1 MASTSVSNVKKALSV
16 SKNVHLSS
24 NDRNSMF
31 HYYMTLNKYFHSKKD
46 TNQNGEEID
55 RSTSSR
61 AVKARKRLLN
71 LSTYQFFELTTDVN
85 DEVERR
91 MNTDLNGE
99 YLLPK
104 ENLHL
109 KRNQARQKL
118 ANLSQKRFL
127 DLVDDLSY
135 EIRRRQY
142 DLDPQFDAP
151 FEEEEEDDD
160 DEEVEVE
167 KAVSQ
172 ENKPVLK
179 ELTPAI
185 KHSNLGTS
193 TTATDLRN
201 ETEEINKSLTN
212 KPSVQQVNVKTANLD
227 WSDDEEIPQTQA
239 VNTFE
244 DNEKPVEKKRNSEE
258 DFNLPE
264 GFSKRSLNIQNTSQT
279 SLSKKSPVNVIT
291 AAASSIIP
299 NGKINSVKE
308 DLPTSEKD
316 LALQAANSS
325 IAKNNDEKEKKL
337 QAAYDE
343 INTKHSSLLAKNL
356 HLTKEHSTL
365 EENYKQLLAENEN
378 LSKEFKVNE
387 DIIQELKT
395 NLENTKKQSA
405 TKEYQAKDYAN
416 MISKVEQLSIEN
428 ETLKQQL
435 MDLEI
440 KDQLLDTADGF
451 KTKLLDENDISSFT
465 EEHSS
470 NNGLVPIQ
478 SVKDFQNSIQQFY
491 LKLQS
496 YKQKENNKTLFLEA
510 TKVCDIVANIVK
522 IVEYNDDNQLF
533 TENCILVNTT
543 STHLLT
549 TLRYQSKFS
558 DIFPKIIIQNALLEV
573 VGGVYKLIYKAGC
586 KISEDF
592 VTSDDGF
599 ENNHINSSKNS
610 TSNLLAKNMTS
621 LKDDKDDVQ
630 ENDESPVRPLKI
642 TQRLSSSTQL
652 DDIEGSTNNNQNIP
666 QSSTS
671 NRKHS
676 NNGLFTGMILT
687 ATSNKSE
694 NNLVSSSSNNN
705 NNNTTGNKNVKNLS
719 LSLKDETT
727 NPNKNVTV
735 TTPKNQIRT
744 FSAVNEENTS
754 KNANTSHDRTTPN
767 KSQSI
772 LNKVKVFEDNINS
785 SNENTPEKGAD
796 AEFSSSISK
805 GNQRVPSRS
814 SLEISNLQKRNSLQ
828 SIEDRAT
835 AFGEFKY
842 KPSNGSVIEQNDTV
856 LEKKSQ
862 QPIINQ
868 EETEKHTTELSASE
882 KDLNNL
888 LHYLESE
895 SIEVISTIQS
905 LLTSIKNPNATIV
918 ELNSESRKIMQVVN
932 KVCNNTLSSIEK
944 NNDLKTIGEYI
955 ITSLQ
960 DCERRMKSLI
970 ETDTGSEYPDKSFK
984 QRLAGI
990 AFDIA
995 KNVKKLVKIV
1005 EELSL
1010 KKEIDYLDK
1019 QLG

>member
-1 MASTSVSNVKKALSV
+1 MSSISVSNVKKALSV

-46 TNQNGEEID
+46 TNQNGDEID

-151 FEEEEEDDD
+151 FEDEEDDD

-279 SLSKKSPVNVIT
+279 SLSKKSPVNAVT

-299 NGKINSVKE
+299 NGKR
-308 DLPTSEKD
+308 TSQ
-316 LALQAANSS
+316 LIHPLL
-325 IAKNNDEKEKKL
+325 KNNDEKEKKL

-343 INTKHSSLLAKNL
+343 INTKHSSLLAKSL

-365 EENYKQLLAENEN
+365 EENYKQLLVQNEN

-395 NLENTKKQSA
+395 NLENTKKQYA
-405 TKEYQAKDYAN
+405 TKEYQAKDYAS

-440 KDQLLDTADGF
+440 KDQLLDTAYGF

-592 VTSDDGF
+592 VASDDGF

-610 TSNLLAKNMTS
+610 TSNLLAKNITS
-621 LKDDKDDVQ
+621 LKDDKDDAQ

-642 TQRLSSSTQL
+642 TQRLSSYTQL

-694 NNLVSSSSNNN
+694 NNLVASSSSSNNN
-705 NNNTTGNKNVKNLS
+705 NTAGNKNVKNLS

-727 NPNKNVTV
+727 PNKNVTV
-735 TTPKNQIRT
+735 TTPKNQVRT

-767 KSQSI
+767 KSQNI

-785 SNENTPEKGAD
+785 SKENTPEKEVN
-796 AEFSSSISK
+796 AELSSSINK

-835 AFGEFKY
+835 AFGEFKH
-842 KPSNGSVIEQNDTV
+842 KSSNGSVIEQNDTV
-856 LEKKSQ
+856 SEEKSK
-862 QPIINQ
+862 QPIVNH

-970 ETDTGSEYPDKSFK
+970 ETDSGSEYPDKSFK